1 MATALAVEAQHR
13 TRRSSALIEAYQ
25 RAGRVPPEDMDPR
38 QTDVRLLNLALLAVV
53 LLGLSLGN
61 PVAAA
66 LAHGL

>member
-1 MATALAVEAQHR
+1 
-13 TRRSSALIEAYQ
+13 
-25 RAGRVPPEDMDPR
+25 MDPR
-38 QTDVRLLNLALLAVV
+38 QTDVRLLFLALLAVV